1 MRQCAFNDSKLCIF
15 SNTSNTF
22 GSIVFNKYRLIQMFY
37 YIFSCISACGRYF
50 SQVDTIYSKTH
61 NAMAD
66 KDITRMSADEII
78 KLYGCTTLED
88 FDDVLTYEINK
99 QYMQQ

>member
-1 MRQCAFNDSKLCIF
+1 
-15 SNTSNTF
+15 
-22 GSIVFNKYRLIQMFY
+22 
-37 YIFSCISACGRYF
+37 
-50 SQVDTIYSKTH
+50 
-61 NAMAD
+61 MAD
-66 KDITRMSADEII
+66 KDITKMSADEII